1 MEQRAHKD
9 TAKRICAPYKKTS
22 IKEGSKQETDSSK
35 TKIQK
40 NLLDFCA
47 EPTNQKPRNEWKGYF
62 ESEDLTSNP
71 ELKTPIPEKKS
82 QKPKTT
88 STTLSEA
95 PFKKWD
101 ETYTRIL
108 HCIKD
113 NHTISSISKVLSIP
127 RSTIRDRLHR
137 LEQKEIITKTDTIL
151 LGNKHTTFIITN
163 GWALKLVNGGQV
175 SVVNKPNV
183 PKTESVKFARHCV
196 SLQAEIIS
204 GTIPKGDKSYSPNG
218 WTGEIFEGDGTY
230 TIRVIPNRNGTARA
244 VVDIFISLGASSPAD
259 LTMKYHT
266 FAERYLGSWAEKNS
280 LKLGQITEYRM
291 PHTSVEGSRGL
302 AQTILGAIGGETKF
316 KDKGI
321 QVDKSDKEHQGEI
334 EFHDKKGEESLRNF
348 EFALNQSPE
357 KMEHLASKFDAL
369 RETLHDE
376 VKKVGSG
383 ISDIQGFLILQREND
398 LLREQNQLLREQ
410 MSELT
415 KQVNE
420 MKTMLGLNPPHQDSP
435 KKSKY
440 DGIGVY
446 G

>member
-1 MEQRAHKD
+1 M
-9 TAKRICAPYKKTS
+9 AKGTC
-22 IKEGSKQETDSSK
+22 
-35 TKIQK
+35 QK
-40 NLLDFCA
+40 NLFEFCQ
-47 EPTNQKPRNEWKGYF
+47 PTATQKLKNEWKGHF
-62 ESEDLTSNP
+62 ELEDSA
-71 ELKTPIPEKKS
+71 PIPEIKT
-82 QKPKTT
+82 QIPEIQTPKPKAVPTI
-88 STTLSEA
+88 LPDA
-95 PFKKWD
+95 PFKHWD
-101 ETYTRIL
+101 EKYTRIL

-113 NHTISSISKVLSIP
+113 HHTISSISKVLSMP
-127 RSTIRDRLHR
+127 RSTVRDRLKR
-137 LEQKEIITKTDTIL
+137 LEQNEIITKTDTIL

-163 GWALKLVNGGQV
+163 GWALNLVNGGQV
-175 SVVNKPNV
+175 SAVSKPNV
-183 PKTESVKFARHCV
+183 PKTEHVKFARHCV
-196 SLQAEIIS
+196 SLQTEIIS

-218 WTGEIFEGDGTY
+218 WTGEIFEGNGTY
-230 TIRVIPNRNGTARA
+230 KIRVIPNRNGTARA
-244 VVDIFISLGASSPAD
+244 VIDIFISLGASSPAD

-266 FAERYLGSWAEKNS
+266 FAERYLGSWAEKHS
-280 LKLGQITEYRM
+280 LKIGQITEYRT
-291 PHTSVEGSRGL
+291 PHTTVEGSHGL
-302 AQTILGAIGGETKF
+302 AQTILGAIGGETKI
-316 KDKGI
+316 KDMGI

-357 KMEHLASKFDAL
+357 KMERLASKFDAL

-376 VKKVGSG
+376 VTKVGSG

-420 MKTMLGLNPPHQDSP
+420 MKTMLGLNPPHKDAP